1 MKMPTE
7 PDYRSLAEVRYQIR
21 KFLHFSEQA
30 TRQVRM
36 EPQQHQFLLA
46 LKGLPEK
53 VRPNVGALAERLQ
66 IQPNSAVELTNRLV
80 KKGLVRRHREGG
92 NGGKDGREVLLTL
105 TIKGED
111 VLREL
116 SLYHREELR
125 TAGPALIAALQAVLK
140 RAKPRRSPK
149 A

>member
-1 MKMPTE
+1 MPTE

-21 KFLHFSEQA
+21 KFSHFSEQA
-30 TRQVRM
+30 ARQVRM
-36 EPQQHQFLLA
+36 KPQQHQFLLA

-80 KKGLVRRHREGG
+80 KKGLVRRHRESG
-92 NGGKDGREVLLTL
+92 NGRNKDGREVLLTL
-105 TIKGED
+105 TLKGED

-125 TAGPALIAALQAVLK
+125 TAGPALITALQAVLK
-140 RAKPRRSPK
+140 RAKPRRSRK